1 MPVNKRKIVNDPVYG
16 FITIDHPLVFDIIQH
31 PFYQRLRRIHQMAF
45 AFLVYPGAMH
55 SRFHHSLGAYHLMS
69 LALQELKNKG
79 VAITSTEETAAKIA
93 ILLHDIGHG
102 PFSHALENTIVE
114 GVSHEELSRLLIE
127 ELNKEFGGQL
137 TPVIDIFNDE
147 YPRKFLHQL
156 VSSQLDVDRMDYLN
170 RDSFYTGVHEGV
182 IGYDRIIKMLT
193 VKDGELMVES
203 KGIHSVEKFIIARR
217 LMYWQVYLHKTVL
230 SAENMLIKIL
240 TRAKE
245 LALAGEQLFASPALS
260 FFMYKKVTKDDF
272 RLHPDYL
279 QQFCLLDDYDILG
292 AIKVWAS
299 CSDKVLSTLC
309 QWLINR
315 HLFTVELST
324 RPFDHDKV
332 ALLKEKSRLELQV
345 SEKEL
350 SYFVFTDTASNSAYN
365 INDEKINILFKDGTV
380 KDISSVDNALIN
392 NTLAIPIKKFYICYP
407 KYYR

>member
-1 MPVNKRKIVNDPVYG
+1 MNDPVYG

-55 SRFHHSLGAYHLMS
+55 SRFHHSLGAYHLMC
-69 LALQELKNKG
+69 LALLELKNKG

-114 GVSHEELSRLLIE
+114 GISHEELSRLLIE
-127 ELNKEFGGQL
+127 TLNKEFGGQL

-203 KGIHSVEKFIIARR
+203 KGIHSIEKFIIARR

-230 SAENMLIKIL
+230 SAENMLVKIL

-272 RLHPDYL
+272 RLHLDYL

-299 CSDKVLSTLC
+299 HSDKVLSTLC

-315 HLFTVELST
+315 HLFTVELAT
-324 RPFDHDKV
+324 RPFDSDKV
-332 ALLKEKSRLELQV
+332 ALLKEKSRVELQI
-345 SEKEL
+345 SEKEA

-365 INDEKINILFKDGTV
+365 INDEKINVLFKDGTV